1 MEISS
6 SKVTLTGEHCGKC
19 IYFRDTGRCGNP
31 RQENR
36 MRGYFEVA
44 CGQYEEGSADPI
56 PNGATLA
63 RVPAGHLRCRYCGV
77 VLPANEMAR
86 GPYGFIRVCK
96 PCKQEMSRRA
106 GKAQRKSKN
115 ISKRP

>member
-1 MEISS
+1 
-6 SKVTLTGEHCGKC
+6 
-19 IYFRDTGRCGNP
+19 
-31 RQENR
+31 

-63 RVPAGHLRCRYCGV
+63 RVQAGHLRCRYCGV

-106 GKAQRKSKN
+106 GKAQRKSK
-115 ISKRP
+115 IKTQRP